1 MVAPPR
7 LVLDGWYLGAFT
19 DEVGRTLLQRW
30 ICNRPVVFYRRTD
43 GSINALED
51 RCPHRRYPLS
61 LGRLDGDVIECNYH
75 GYRIADSGVCVGVA
89 EQPDIPKASVH
100 RFPLVERDGL
110 IWIWPGDPEKA
121 DPASIPDTWWL
132 SDPGWTHVQGSVGL
146 KARQALLVENLLDLT
161 HETFLHPSSI
171 GNAAVAATPIDVTS
185 DTAGVS
191 FTRHMI
197 GIEAP
202 PFYQKSMGL
211 TSPIDRWQDGD
222 FTAPGVF
229 VLNIRLAPTG
239 TEEPEGFHMKV
250 LYGMTPATDTTTHDF
265 FCLGRDYRVDDAEL
279 SAFQLQ
285 QQLAVMQEDI
295 DALEVQEVMVASDP
309 GMLESS
315 IRSDVAGVR
324 GRRLLDKMAA
334 REAAAAGQAPAR
346 PARPARAA
354 AGAGVATP
362 GAAGEQPSPAGV
374 AGP

>member
-7 LVLDGWYLGAFT
+7 LVLDGWYMAAFS

-30 ICNRPVVFYRRTD
+30 ICNRPVVFYRLSD
-43 GSINALED
+43 GTVNALED

-75 GYRIADSGVCVGVA
+75 GYRIADDGVCVGVA
-89 EQPDIPKASVH
+89 EQPDQPKASVV
-100 RFPLVERDGL
+100 RFPLVEKDGV
-110 IWIWPGDPEKA
+110 IWIWPGDPANA
-121 DPASIPDTWWL
+121 DPADLPDTWWL
-132 SDPGWTHVQGSVGL
+132 SDPGWTHVHGNVGL
-146 KARQALLVENLLDLT
+146 KARQILLVENLLDLT
-161 HETFLHPSSI
+161 HETFLHPGSI

-185 DTAGVS
+185 DTKSVS

-222 FTAPGVF
+222 FYAPGVF

-265 FCLGRDYRVDDAEL
+265 FCLGRDYKIDDAEL
-279 SAFQLQ
+279 SEFQLN
-285 QQLAVMQEDI
+285 QQLAVMKEDI
-295 DALEVQEVMVASDP
+295 DALEVQELMVATDP

-324 GRRLLDKMAA
+324 GRRLLDKMAK
-334 REAAAAGQAPAR
+334 REAAAEAAAAPVR
-346 PARPARAA
+346 PQRPAA
-354 AGAGVATP
+354 AGAAVVPASAP
-362 GAAGEQPSPAGV
+362 AAAPAGV
-374 AGP
+374 AAP

>member
-1 MVAPPR
+1 V
-7 LVLDGWYLGAFT
+7 
-19 DEVGRTLLQRW
+19 
-30 ICNRPVVFYRRTD
+30 
-43 GSINALED
+43 NALED

-75 GYRIADSGVCVGVA
+75 GYRIADDGVCVGVA
-89 EQPDIPKASVH
+89 EQPDQPKASVV

-110 IWIWPGDPEKA
+110 IWIWPGDPAKA
-121 DPASIPDTWWL
+121 DPADIPDTWWL
-132 SDPGWTHVQGSVGL
+132 SDPGWTHVQGNVGL
-146 KARQALLVENLLDLT
+146 KARQILLVENLLDLT
-161 HETFLHPSSI
+161 HETFLHPGSI

-185 DTAGVS
+185 DTKSVS
-191 FTRHMI
+191 FIRHMI

-222 FTAPGVF
+222 FYAPGVF

-265 FCLGRDYRVDDAEL
+265 FCLGRDYRIEDAEL
-279 SAFQLQ
+279 SEFQLN

-295 DALEVQEVMVASDP
+295 DALEIQEVMVASDP

-324 GRRLLDKMAA
+324 GRRLLDKMAKA
-334 REAAAAGQAPAR
+334 EAAAAGEAPVRRPR
-346 PARPARAA
+346 PAAAATAVVSAGA
-354 AGAGVATP
+354 AGAP
-362 GAAGEQPSPAGV
+362 PAAAPAPV
-374 AGP
+374 QA

>member
-7 LVLDGWYLGAFT
+7 LVLDGWYLGAFS
-19 DEVGRTLLQRW
+19 DEVDRTLLQRW
-30 ICNRPVVFYRRTD
+30 ICNRPVVFYRLSD

-75 GYRIADSGVCVGVA
+75 GYRIAGDGICVGVA
-89 EQPDIPKASVH
+89 EQPDLPKASVA

-110 IWIWPGDPEKA
+110 IWIWPGDPAKA
-121 DPASIPDTWWL
+121 DEALLPDTWWL

-146 KARQALLVENLLDLT
+146 KARQILLVENLLDLT

-185 DTAGVS
+185 DTTSVS

-222 FTAPGVF
+222 FYAPGVF

-265 FCLGRDYRVDDAEL
+265 FCLGRDYKIDDAEL
-279 SAFQLQ
+279 SAFQRQ
-285 QQLAVMQEDI
+285 QQLAVMKEDI
-295 DALEVQEVMVASDP
+295 DALEIQEVMVASDP

-324 GRRLLDKMAA
+324 GRRLLDKMAK
-334 REAAAAGQAPAR
+334 REEAAAAAAQPVRRPAPAGAVTAGAAGTPAQAPA
-346 PARPARAA
+346 
-354 AGAGVATP
+354 
-362 GAAGEQPSPAGV
+362 
-374 AGP
+374 